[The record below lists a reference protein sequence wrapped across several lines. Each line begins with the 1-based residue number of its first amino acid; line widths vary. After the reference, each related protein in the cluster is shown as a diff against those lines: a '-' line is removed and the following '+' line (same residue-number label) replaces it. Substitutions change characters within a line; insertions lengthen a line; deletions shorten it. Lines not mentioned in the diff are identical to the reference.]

1 MKPQLLRRWLPKELY
16 ENQPGRRTPTCP
28 KTRLQT
34 IILPLEVSNTL
45 IPFSR
50 WEFSSPCVLLLMA
63 LVHSARTAPLRA
75 SKATCNW
82 RVVDPQRSR
91 VKDVPPPKPP
101 CALAADLRPRVWT
114 GVRHASFFLSL
125 NANFVCSADF
135 LYPLFYVPQCREGTN
150 CSLHFPPWRR
160 TVGESLGK
168 VCAQLSFSFPME
180 KMVLASGGGVMI
192 FGMAAGLHFQC
203 RFSFLTR
210 QSPTLPCF
218 SEASATRRYRTHWL
232 LSPTASVRLMF
243 LSNLP

>member
-114 GVRHASFFLSL
+114 GVRHASFLLSL
-125 NANFVCSADF
+125 NANFFCSADF
-135 LYPLFYVPQCREGTN
+135 LSPFFMFRNVGKG
-150 CSLHFPPWRR
+150 R
-160 TVGESLGK
+160 TVRYTSRPGEEPWGNRLGK
-168 VCAQLSFSFPME
+168 SVPNS
-180 KMVLASGGGVMI
+180 
-192 FGMAAGLHFQC
+192 HFLF
-203 RFSFLTR
+203 RWKRWSWPR
-210 QSPTLPCF
+210 VV
-218 SEASATRRYRTHWL
+218 E
-232 LSPTASVRLMF
+232 
-243 LSNLP
+243 